1 MTRDWVSWHDDY
13 DRPGSSLGRRL
24 AVVQGA
30 VRAALDAGAERV
42 VSLCAGQGRDLLP
55 VLAAHPRRGRVRAR
69 LVELDERNARLAE
82 ERAPAG
88 VEVVRGDAALTDA
101 YAGAVPADLVLVCGL
116 FGNLSDADVRRTV
129 SALPQLC
136 APGATVV
143 WTRHTREPDLVPSI
157 CAWFEET
164 GFEETGFDRV
174 SLETAEFG
182 VGVHRYAGPP
192 TPLRRGERMFT
203 FLPGGSRAQESSR

>member
-13 DRPGSSLGRRL
+13 DRPRSGLRRRL
-24 AVVQGA
+24 AVVQ
-30 VRAALDAGAERV
+30 RAIRTALDSGAERV

-88 VEVVRGDAALTDA
+88 VEVVCADAALTDA
-101 YAGAVPADLVLVCGL
+101 YAGAVPADLVLACGL
-116 FGNLSDADVRRTV
+116 FGNLSDADVRRTI

-143 WTRHTREPDLVPSI
+143 WTRHTHEPDLVPSI
-157 CAWFEET
+157 CGWFEES
-164 GFEETGFDRV
+164 GFDRAA
-174 SLETAEFG
+174 LETAEFG

-192 TPLRRGERMFT
+192 TPLRPGERMFT
-203 FLPGGSRAQESSR
+203 FFPQGPRFQESPR